1 VFARLFSPWGELNL
15 QRLPEE
21 SEGSIRIML
30 KQIDCHGQIE
40 LGRVRKVN
48 EDQFLI
54 ADLNKSL
61 RVHQTSLGF
70 DEQTRLFGG
79 SQGKLLLVAEG
90 FGGHAGGEGASA
102 VTVDSIVHYILNNM
116 RWCFRV
122 DEAAEEELLTDLVSA
137 LKYCQASMRAEV
149 GTSPR
154 DLGATITLAYVIW
167 PQLYVVHVGDSR
179 CYLYRDGQ
187 LRRLTRDH
195 GVTRDHAATPPGVN
209 GGLVDTQV
217 AEGSR
222 WGRALW
228 RCANG
233 RTAELRPDG
242 YKVDLLLGDTLL
254 LCTDGLSRY
263 LPNAAI
269 AQLLQHDGGS
279 REISQ
284 CLVDAAKAAGGNSDI
299 TVVIAR
305 FQDIAVEHL
314 HREETEDALR
324 HAI

>member
-1 VFARLFSPWGELNL
+1 
-15 QRLPEE
+15 
-21 SEGSIRIML
+21 ML
-30 KQIDCHGQIE
+30 KQIDCHGQTE

-90 FGGHAGGEGASA
+90 FGEHAGGEGASA
-102 VTVDSIVHYILNNM
+102 ITVDSIVHYILNNM

-122 DEAAEEELLTDLVSA
+122 DEAAEEELLTDLVSG
-137 LKYCQASMRAEV
+137 LKYCQASIRAEL

-179 CYLYRDGQ
+179 CYLFRDGQ
-187 LRRLTRDH
+187 LRQI
-195 GVTRDHAATPPGVN
+195 TRDHAATPSGVN
-209 GGLVDTQV
+209 GGLVDPQV
-217 AEGSR
+217 AEDSR

-254 LCTDGLSRY
+254 LCTDGISRC

-284 CLVDAAKAAGGNSDI
+284 CLVDAAKAAGGNNDI
-299 TVVIAR
+299 TVVVAR
-305 FQDIAVEHL
+305 FQDIAGEQL
-314 HREETEDALR
+314 QREETEDVLR